1 MSNTKLRCPNVSL
14 MSTFDMPQLKLKML
28 AFLTSWKSEILI
40 NILCL
45 FLLAEDIIW
54 VHVQSQNFSNV
65 SHTHVEY
72 AYCWLA
78 PSGHQWSILL
88 PTMLHNDIFMCVV
101 TWRRWKHCCH
111 EKHGSRTCRTE
122 MITPALKS
130 QDSTLQG
137 SFTNT
142 ITARSPDQR
151 MPAGW
156 WLSAASSLYWLLHSD
171 WFPRTGRWPD
181 LQPL

>member
-1 MSNTKLRCPNVSL
+1 MSHSWVHSTCLRSDNQVKTHPSETQDVSL
-14 MSTFDMPQLKLKML
+14 PY
-28 AFLTSWKSEILI
+28 FLEIR
-40 NILCL
+40 NTHKHSVS

-72 AYCWLA
+72 AHCWLA
-78 PSGHQWSILL
+78 LSGHQWSILL
-88 PTMLHNDIFMCVV
+88 PTMLHNGIFMCVV
-101 TWRRWKHCCH
+101 MWRRWKHCCH

-122 MITPALKS
+122 MITAALKS

-171 WFPRTGRWPD
+171 WSPRTGQWPD